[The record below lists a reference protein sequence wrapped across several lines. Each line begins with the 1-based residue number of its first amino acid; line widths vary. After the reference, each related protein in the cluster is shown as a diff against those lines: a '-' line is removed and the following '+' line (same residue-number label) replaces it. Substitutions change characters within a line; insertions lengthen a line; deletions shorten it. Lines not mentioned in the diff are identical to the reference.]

1 MSNEQKPQ
9 QQPATT
15 AQANKEITDLVLAR
29 VLALQS
35 SGELQLPPNYSPG
48 NALNTALLILQG
60 VENKQGEKAL
70 VKCTRQSIA
79 NALLDMVLQ
88 GLSPGKK
95 QCYFVMYGNKLEM
108 QRSYMGT
115 YAVAKRVAGVKD
127 VNAQTVYEGDEFVY
141 EIDTDRGVKKVV
153 KHVQK
158 LEDINPDPSK
168 IKGAYA
174 VITFED
180 GSSKTE
186 IMNIRQIRAAWNMG
200 ASGGNSPAHKNF
212 GDEMAEKT
220 VTARALKLEINSSSD
235 AALYADKGDDSNPE
249 RIEAKVKHEI
259 ENNSSIET
267 IGFSETKP
275 LEEQKSEAVIIEI
288 KETPQPETVAAE
300 KAEKKEE
307 GGEKKT
313 GTLFKN
319 EPNF

>member
-235 AALYADKGDDSNPE
+235 AALYADRADEKNPE
-249 RIEAKVKHEI
+249 LIEAKVKNEI
-259 ENNSSIET
+259 ESNSSVQT
-267 IGFSETKP
+267 IGFTETVP
-275 LEEQKSEAVIIEI
+275 LEQQTTEHIVVEI
-288 KETPQPETVAAE
+288 KEQPKETVPAG
-300 KAEKKEE
+300 EKKAE
-307 GGEKKT
+307 GGEKGD